1 MSWVVWRQYR
11 AAAAITAALVAAF
24 AVLIVVTGLRV
35 ASQWHSALA
44 VCTASHSCGNLSGTL
59 FLGSHAVGFLVIMT
73 LGVPAVLGIL
83 VGAPLLA
90 HEFETGTTQYAWTQS
105 VTRHRWLAVK
115 TGWPLLAAAAIGGI
129 VSALVTWWSGPN
141 NALQA
146 NAFNPG
152 RFDIMG
158 IVPVGYAVFAVA
170 LGIAAGAVLRRTL
183 PAIAVTLA
191 GFIAV
196 RAVIFIL
203 LRSHFMTAVTSY
215 FPVGQTFSAGSA
227 WQLASGYVG
236 ANGQPISIPMSTNG
250 AVIGGAN
257 GLALPV
263 SSLSGRCQAAAG
275 NGPFSRATYHAV
287 LSCAQAHGIRG
298 YLTYQPTSRYW
309 AFQGIETGIFLLLA
323 AASLAITFAV
333 ILRGDALFRR
343 CGRPRPPARRSGG
356 GPPGCRSGW

>member
-24 AVLIVVTGLRV
+24 AALIVVTGV
-35 ASQWHSALA
+35 QAASQWHSALA
-44 VCTASHSCGNLSGTL
+44 ACTASHSCGNLSGTL

-90 HEFETGTTQYAWTQS
+90 HEFETGTAQYAWTQS
-105 VTRHRWLAVK
+105 ITRRRWLAVK

-158 IVPVGYAVFAVA
+158 IAPVGYAVFAVA
-170 LGIAAGAVLRRTL
+170 LGIAAGALLRRTL

-196 RAVIFIL
+196 RAVVFFL

-215 FPVGQTFSAGSA
+215 FPVGGGFTAAGSS

-236 ANGQPISIPMSTNG
+236 ANGQPISIPLSTNG

-257 GLALPV
+257 GIALPV
-263 SSLSGRCQAAAG
+263 SSLPAQCQAAAG
-275 NGPFSRATYHAV
+275 SGPLTRATYHAV

-298 YLTYQPTSRYW
+298 YLTYQPSSRYW

-323 AASLAITFAV
+323 AALIAVTFAV
-333 ILRGDALFRR
+333 VSRRDA
-343 CGRPRPPARRSGG
+343 
-356 GPPGCRSGW
+356 